1 MGPHYFAVQN
11 ARRNHQRKK
20 KNMTGFAAPSAPS
33 GGLDFK
39 ALHGSL
45 LLIDVL
51 AVEEHVP
58 TVHTKPGEK
67 SPAVRANVT
76 VLDGDQ
82 ANQTFD
88 DTLIFPKILQS
99 QVRAKVGEKVLGRLG
114 QGTAKPGQSAP
125 WQLDP
130 ATEPDVAKA
139 EAWVAANSKPAVS
152 SAAPPF

>member
-1 MGPHYFAVQN
+1 
-11 ARRNHQRKK
+11 
-20 KNMTGFAAPSAPS
+20 MTGFATPAAPS

-39 ALHGSL
+39 ALHGAL

-51 AVEEHVP
+51 AVEDHVP

-82 ANQTFD
+82 ANETFE

-99 QVRAKVGEKVLGRLG
+99 QVRARVGQKVLGRLTQG
-114 QGTAKPGQSAP
+114 QAKPGQSAP
-125 WQLDP
+125 WQLAE
-130 ATEPDVAKA
+130 ATQADITVA
-139 EAWVAANSKPAVS
+139 EAWVAANTGPAVVG
-152 SAAPPF
+152 AKPPF